1 MDWVRTSWDLLFSS
15 EYWPSDMM
23 PLIKTLN
30 KIASGETDTT
40 AITTQSGSPLFSQ
53 PQTAK
58 KFIIAQTNVFEH

>member
-1 MDWVRTSWDLLFSS
+1 MEWVRTSWDLLFSS

-30 KIASGETDTT
+30 KIAPGETDTT
-40 AITTQSGSPLFSQ
+40 AITT
-53 PQTAK
+53 QTAK